1 MRRLSLLLLLLAAL
15 PGLARA
21 ETRYGIQVAAFTE
34 FGRAEEVQMALEEAG
49 YTSYFSEI
57 EGYKRVRVG
66 PFRRRAEA
74 EAEAEALWSF
84 VVARFGPQEFQKPW
98 VIIEDRAIQNAPVSE
113 PARMPVLVPPPS
125 APAPPSATFALG
137 DERWPGD
144 ATVDSRARELIERGF
159 SFLGT
164 PYVWG
169 GEGESGFDCSGFT
182 QFLFA
187 GTGYALPRQARNQF
201 KVGDEIA
208 ADDLLPGD
216 LVFFSTYSSGASHVG
231 IYIGDGQFLHASSG
245 PDQVTVSSLAQRY
258 YTNRYLGARR
268 VFSQDPRTIEEM
280 TALVNR

>member
-1 MRRLSLLLLLLAAL
+1 MRRLSLILLLLAVTSSF
-15 PGLARA
+15 ARA
-21 ETRYGIQVAAFTE
+21 ETRYGIQVAAFSE
-34 FGRAEEVQMALEEAG
+34 FSRAEEVQMALEEAG
-49 YTSYFSEI
+49 YISYFSEI
-57 EGYKRVRVG
+57 AGYKRVRVG

-98 VIIEDRAIQNAPVSE
+98 VIIEDRVLQNAPVRDAALA
-113 PARMPVLVPPPS
+113 PPLVPPPPRA
-125 APAPPSATFALG
+125 APANATFVLG
-137 DERWPGD
+137 DDRWPD
-144 ATVDSRARELIERGF
+144 PAAVDTRARALIERGF
-159 SFLGT
+159 SYLGT

-169 GEGESGFDCSGFT
+169 GEGEEGFDCSGFT

-187 GTGYALPRQARNQF
+187 GAGYELPRQARNQF
-201 KVGDEIA
+201 KVGEEIA

-268 VFSQDPRTIEEM
+268 VFSQDPRTIAEM
-280 TALVNR
+280 SALVNR